1 MISHSLCDIEHQSKL
16 TTYFISRLQWRFFKV
31 TERSDVYGSDEIKV
45 RWNSI
50 IDALLVY
57 LPDESKIVTLITASY
72 LMTHES
78 FIGNGY
84 AWAQSQDENNSLLM
98 LFTSMKMK

>member
-1 MISHSLCDIEHQSKL
+1 MISHSLGDMKHQSKL
-16 TTYFISRLQWRFFKV
+16 TTHLISRLQWRFFKV

-78 FIGNGY
+78 FIGNG
-84 AWAQSQDENNSLLM
+84 
-98 LFTSMKMK
+98 